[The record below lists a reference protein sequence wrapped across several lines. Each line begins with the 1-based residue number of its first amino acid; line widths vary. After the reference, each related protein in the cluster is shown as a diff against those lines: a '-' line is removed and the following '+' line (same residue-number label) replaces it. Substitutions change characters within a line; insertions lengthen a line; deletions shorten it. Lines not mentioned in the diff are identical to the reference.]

1 MALWILCVVQLS
13 HAQSLLPT
21 ALKVIYHFT
30 AADGSEPVGKLV
42 QGPDG
47 SLYGVLLGGGTF
59 AQGSIFKLDSSGQ
72 FEVLHS
78 FGSSGMSNVS
88 PDGAHPNTGVIFGP
102 DGNLYG
108 TTSEGGP
115 NYGGTVFRMTTAG
128 ELTTLVTFGGP
139 PPAGFQPYGPLSVG
153 PDGNIYGTTNVG
165 GTTGAGTAFR
175 MSLSGSLTVLH
186 NFPSDWS
193 EGGGLYG
200 ALTPAVDGAVYGT
213 TSLGGFHSS
222 AGDGTVFK
230 IAPDGTF
237 SVLHYFPYTATNS
250 IFGLTP
256 GPDGTLYGV
265 TELGGVGGTLFSV
278 TADGLF
284 TELHKFGC
292 SCGTPEGSEPVGPLT
307 LAPDGNLY
315 GLTSYGGTSNSGT
328 IFRMTKSGVVTP
340 LHSFT
345 TADGGAPVGGLIEGA
360 DGRFYGMTSGLFTH
374 DPVIYSLALPPPVP
388 ATSLSV
394 VAVDGGVNL
403 AWVAAKGA
411 NNYSVY
417 QGTSPGAEG
426 ATATLTSLTGT
437 SATVSGLSNGTTYYF
452 QVVAGNEAGNGPAS
466 AEVATMPVAAP
477 TTLKTTVEN
486 GSILLSW
493 AAAAGAASY
502 SVYEGNTVGG
512 EATGPIATGITS
524 TSFSATGLAGGKAY
538 YFKVASVNGS
548 TTVKSTDEVSGTL
561 PAPAAPSTTGTG
573 SSGGGGGAMDGF
585 ILMVLGLLVLKS
597 LNTSVR
603 PMRWLF
609 AATIGTSALSLA
621 GCGGGGGGGGAAP
634 PSQTEYTVGGTV
646 SGLPTGTSIVLQNNG
661 GDSITV
667 SSNSSFTFPT
677 AITNGGKYN
686 VIIATQMPGQTC
698 SVSGGAG
705 AVNAANVS
713 TIGIACVPAT
723 YTIGGTVS
731 GLAPGTS
738 VVLSDNGVDP
748 TTVGTNGAFAFAA
761 PITAG
766 NNYSVTVATQPTEQT
781 CVVSAGTG
789 AVTTANIAMVN
800 IVCAHTLHSISGTVT
815 GLGGG
820 TSIVLQN
827 NGTDSVSVSTNSKFT
842 FATAIPNGGHFNVTI
857 GTQPLYQTCRVE
869 EASGTVASAAVANVV
884 VRCPYVAIVWEFG
897 YGEDGNFPRAGMIRG
912 PDGNFYGT
920 TEYGGSNLGGT
931 VFKYTPAPSEK
942 YSPTGT
948 VAPIAG
954 FNFGSGPD
962 SQRPLGTVLLAND
975 GNFYGTTYT
984 GGAHN
989 AGTVFKVTPSGS
1001 KSVLWSFGNGT
1012 DGGYPKSALVQGS
1025 NGNLYG
1031 TTTGGGAFGGGTV
1044 FKVTLAGVESI
1055 LWGFGSG
1062 ADGTDPEAGVI
1073 QGIDGNLYG
1082 TTSLGGTQGRGIVF
1096 KVSPSGVEKVLSNFD
1111 YATGGSPKAALI
1123 QATDGNF
1130 YGTTSAGGSAGGGT
1144 VFKITPAGEESVL
1157 WSFGAGQDGFSPG
1170 AGLVQGRDGNFYGT
1184 TVSGGTVNGA
1194 GTIFR
1199 VTPAGVETIL
1209 WDLGYGGNG
1218 GFSESFNL
1226 VEDADGNFYGTTSGG
1241 GGTAGGTIFKLI
1253 L

>member
-1 MALWILCVVQLS
+1 MALCSLCVTELA
-13 HAQSLLPT
+13 HAQTLPST
-21 ALKVIYHFT
+21 ALRVIYHFT
-30 AADGSEPVGKLV
+30 AADGSVPVGQLV
-42 QGPDG
+42 QGTDG
-47 SLYGVLLGGGTF
+47 SLYGVLLNGGTF
-59 AQGSIFKLDSSGQ
+59 AQGAVFKLDSSGQ
-72 FEVLHS
+72 FEALHS
-78 FGSSGMSNVS
+78 FGSSGMANVS
-88 PDGAHPNTGVIFGP
+88 PDGAYPNTGVIFGP

-139 PPAGFQPYGPLSVG
+139 PPAGFQPSGPLSVG
-153 PDGNIYGTTNVG
+153 PDGNLYGTTNVG
-165 GTTGAGTAFR
+165 GTTGEGTVFR

-186 NFPSDWS
+186 NFPSDGS

-200 ALTPAVDGAVYGT
+200 ALTAAADGTVYGT
-213 TSLGGFHSS
+213 TSTGGFHSS
-222 AGDGTVFK
+222 VGDGTVFK

-250 IFGLTP
+250 ISGLTP

-265 TELGGVGGTLFSV
+265 NGLGGTGGTLFSV

-284 TELHKFGC
+284 TDLHDFGC

-307 LAPDGNLY
+307 LASDGNLY
-315 GLTSYGGTSNSGT
+315 GLTSYGGTSNNGT
-328 IFRMTKSGVVTP
+328 IFRITTSGVLTP

-345 TADGGAPVGGLIEGA
+345 TADGGAPAGGLIEGS

-374 DPVIYSLALPPPVP
+374 APLIYSLALPPSVP
-388 ATSLSV
+388 ATGLSV
-394 VAVDGGVNL
+394 VAVDGAVNL
-403 AWVAAKGA
+403 AWNAVKGA
-411 NNYSVY
+411 NSYSVY
-417 QGTSPGAEG
+417 QGTSPSGEG
-426 ATATLTSLTGT
+426 ATATLTGLTNT
-437 SATVSGLSNGTTYYF
+437 SATVSGLLNGTTYYF
-452 QVVAGNEAGNGPAS
+452 QVVAVNEAGNGPVS
-466 AEVATMPVAAP
+466 AEVATTPVAAP
-477 TTLKTTVEN
+477 TTLKATVEN
-486 GSILLSW
+486 GSISLSW
-493 AAAAGAASY
+493 AAAAGAGSY
-502 SVYEGNTVGG
+502 SVYEGSTAGG

-524 TSFSATGLAGGKAY
+524 TSFSATGLADGKTY

-548 TTVKSTDEVSGTL
+548 TTVKSIDEVSGTL
-561 PAPAAPSTTGTG
+561 PAAAASTAGTG
-573 SSGGGGGAMDGF
+573 SSGGGGGIDG
-585 ILMVLGLLVLKS
+585 LVLLVLGLLVLKS
-597 LNTSVR
+597 LNSSVR

-609 AATIGTSALSLA
+609 AAIIGTSALSLA
-621 GCGGGGGGGGAAP
+621 GCGGGGGSGGTAP
-634 PSQTEYTVGGTV
+634 PSQTEYTVGGTA

-667 SSNSSFTFPT
+667 SSNSSFIFPT
-677 AITNGGKYN
+677 AITTGGKYD
-686 VIIATQMPGQTC
+686 VTVATQIPGQAC
-698 SVSGGAG
+698 SVSGGTG
-705 AVNAANVS
+705 AVNGANVS

-738 VVLSDNGVDP
+738 LVLSDNGVDP
-748 TTVGTNGAFAFAA
+748 ATVGTNGAFAFAT

-781 CVVSAGTG
+781 CAVSAGTG
-789 AVTTANIAMVN
+789 AVTTANIATVN
-800 IVCAHTLHSISGTVT
+800 IVCAPTLYTISGTVS

-827 NGTDSVSVSTNSKFT
+827 NGTDSVSVGTNSRFT

-857 GTQPLYQTCRVE
+857 GTQPLYQTCSVE
-869 EASGTVASAAVANVV
+869 GASGTVASAAVANIV

-897 YGEDGNFPRAGMIRG
+897 YGADGQTPQAGMIRG

-931 VFKYTPAPSEK
+931 VFKYTPTPSER

-948 VAPIAG
+948 EAPITG
-954 FNFGSGPD
+954 FNFGSSPGNQ
-962 SQRPLGTVLLAND
+962 SPLGTVLLGND
-975 GNFYGTTYT
+975 GNFSGTTNT
-984 GGAHN
+984 GGANN

-1001 KSVLWSFGNGT
+1001 GSVLWSFGNGT
-1012 DGGYPKSALVQGS
+1012 DGGNPKSALVQGS
-1025 NGNLYG
+1025 DGALYG

-1044 FKVTLAGVESI
+1044 FRITLAGVESI
-1055 LWGFGSG
+1055 LWSFGSG
-1062 ADGTDPEAGVI
+1062 ADGADPEAGVI
-1073 QGIDGNLYG
+1073 QGTDGNLYG
-1082 TTSLGGTQGRGIVF
+1082 TTLLGGTQSQGIVF
-1096 KVSPSGVEKVLSNFD
+1096 KVSPSGVETVLFNFD
-1111 YATGGSPKAALI
+1111 PATGSSPKAALI

-1130 YGTTSAGGSAGGGT
+1130 YGTTSAGGSARGGT

-1157 WSFGAGQDGFSPG
+1157 WSFGAGHDAYSP
-1170 AGLVQGRDGNFYGT
+1170 AASLVQGSDGNFYGT
-1184 TVSGGTVNGA
+1184 TIAGGTVNNGD

-1199 VTPAGVETIL
+1199 VTPDGVETVL
-1209 WDLGYGGNG
+1209 WDFGYGGNG
-1218 GFSESFNL
+1218 GFSEPFGL

-1241 GGTAGGTIFKLI
+1241 GGAGAGTIYKLI